1 MAQLVAF
8 AATYQ
13 ALLLRFISWDS
24 EGDGELLGWVWRPQQ
39 AENSTA
45 RGVASVALW
54 AVLVCAGAGD
64 VAHSHGA

>member
-1 MAQLVAF
+1 MAF

-13 ALLLRFISWDS
+13 ALLVGFISRDS

-39 AENSTA
+39 AESSTG

-54 AVLVCAGAGD
+54 AVLVPAGAGD

>member
-39 AENSTA
+39 VENSTG

>member
-1 MAQLVAF
+1 MAF

-13 ALLLRFISWDS
+13 ALLVGIASWDGR
-24 EGDGELLGWVWRPQQ
+24 GDGELLGWVWRPQQ
-39 AENSTA
+39 AESSTG

-64 VAHSHGA
+64 VAHSLGA

>member
-8 AATYQ
+8 AAIYQ
-13 ALLLRFISWDS
+13 ALLVGFIIRDS

-39 AENSTA
+39 AGNSTG

-54 AVLVCAGAGD
+54 AVLVRAGAGD
-64 VAHSHGA
+64 VAHRHGT